1 MKGTLI
7 SKVLEY
13 VSEKPEASSAE
24 IAEALG
30 SNKKVVDIYL
40 TRLEK
45 QERILI
51 SYLGNVRRIKVLE
64 APKEFKRSVYE
75 MMVEKYLEDFEASKL
90 YVERLEIGKLILRLL
105 ERM

>member
-1 MKGTLI
+1 MKETLI
-7 SKVLEY
+7 NKVLKY
-13 VSEKPEASSAE
+13 VSKNPAASSAD

-30 SNKKVVDIYL
+30 TSKKVVDIYL

-45 QERILI
+45 QERLMI
-51 SYLGNVRRIKVLE
+51 STLEGARNIEVLE
-64 APKEFKRSVYE
+64 APKEFKRAVYE
-75 MMVEKYLEDFEASKL
+75 MMVEKYLEDFEAAEL

>member
-1 MKGTLI
+1 MKETLI
-7 SKVLEY
+7 SKVLKY

-40 TRLEK
+40 ARLEK
-45 QERILI
+45 QEKIRITYI
-51 SYLGNVRRIKVLE
+51 EGQRSIVVLE
-64 APKEFKRSVYE
+64 VPKEFKRSVYE
-75 MMVEKYLEDFEASKL
+75 MMVEKYLDDFEAAEL